1 MQKIPLMLAKA
12 GMTLARDVFRGD
24 SPVGIPLCGKGTELT
39 DSLIARFDNMDVQ
52 SLHVEG
58 HPVWEE
64 GERSFDDL
72 LQDLD
77 RRFSKTIQ
85 EPLNAKLYDIY
96 KAYLIKSMGGDC
108 DRQAE

>member
-24 SPVGIPLCGKGTELT
+24 SPVGFPICGKGTELT

-58 HPVWEE
+58 HPIWEE

-77 RRFSKTIQ
+77 KRFSKTIQ

-96 KAYLIKSMGGDC
+96 KAYLIKSMGSDC